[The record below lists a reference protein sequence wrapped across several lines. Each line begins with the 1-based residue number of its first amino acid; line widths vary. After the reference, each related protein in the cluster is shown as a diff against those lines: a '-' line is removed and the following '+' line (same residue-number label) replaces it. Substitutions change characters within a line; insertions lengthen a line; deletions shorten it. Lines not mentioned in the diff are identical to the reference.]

1 MKLTITKSFGEVYG
15 ERDLQGISYELETE
29 DNKNFG
35 ASFQELTECPED
47 ATFDRDLSSAL
58 VLDKVIKA
66 AYEAGKRGETLE
78 IEEDEEDW

>member
-29 DNKNFG
+29 NNKTLG
-35 ASFQELTECPED
+35 VSFHELTECPED

-78 IEEDEEDW
+78 IEENEEDW